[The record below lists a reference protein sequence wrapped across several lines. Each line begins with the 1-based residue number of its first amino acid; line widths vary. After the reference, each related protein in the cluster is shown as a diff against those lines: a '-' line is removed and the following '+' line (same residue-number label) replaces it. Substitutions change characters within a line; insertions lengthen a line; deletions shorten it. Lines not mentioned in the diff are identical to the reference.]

1 MWWAKGV
8 PRMNF
13 NISEMLTVLKGKR
26 AQIVA
31 ETLASVA
38 YDQLSKHFTDPLFE
52 KEFVRRHLADT
63 PTLAR
68 EVISL
73 ACHGL
78 AGVTQTFSFSD
89 GLVGEFSSRVL
100 GNTLSRIAGKVNR
113 SQTTIID
120 VDPANYRSEDLGQMF
135 NEDVRALAVEK
146 LTAKFENKRT
156 GESGESSSFS
166 KFLGGL
172 NTGAKN
178 FVGTAADRFNRYR
191 ESLKQG
197 RSGGGEN
204 GK

>member
-1 MWWAKGV
+1 
-8 PRMNF
+8 MNF
-13 NISEMLTVLKGKR
+13 NISEILTALKGKR
-26 AQIVA
+26 TQIVA

-52 KEFVRRHLADT
+52 KEFVQRHLADT
-63 PTLAR
+63 STLAK

-78 AGVTQTFSFSD
+78 AGVTQSFSFSD

-100 GNTLSRIAGKVNR
+100 GNTLSHIAGKVNHP
-113 SQTTIID
+113 QTIID
-120 VDPANYRSEDLGQMF
+120 ITPANYRSEDLGQVF

-146 LTAKFENKRT
+146 LTAKFEAGRT
-156 GESGESSSFS
+156 EKAEEPSSFGR
-166 KFLGGL
+166 FLGGL

-178 FVGTAADRFNRYR
+178 FVGTAADRFNKYR

-197 RSGGGEN
+197 RSKGGDN